1 VHLEPVSAQTSRT
14 SLVDSGCLTRGTKL
28 RIFRLF
34 SVVAG
39 LGLTAFLFGVRSPS
53 DVSAM
58 ATAVRSAIKEATR
71 TSDAALGCAAL
82 EKELVATMSGP
93 AMQKYAARVGAAA
106 QKSYTAL
113 QNGGP
118 MTGRMAA
125 TIAASL
131 SPGARSNQASA
142 LVEILPQLARSER
155 LIALA
160 FTKRCSWVIGVAKGI

>member
-1 VHLEPVSAQTSRT
+1 M
-14 SLVDSGCLTRGTKL
+14 DSGCFTRGTKL

-53 DVSAM
+53 DVSAL
-58 ATAVRSAIKEATR
+58 ATAVRSAIKEASR

-93 AMQKYAARVGAAA
+93 AMQKHAAKLGAVARKNHA
-106 QKSYTAL
+106 AL
-113 QNGGP
+113 QKGGP
-118 MTGRMAA
+118 MTGQIAA

-131 SPGARSNQASA
+131 ASGARSAQAGPR
-142 LVEILPQLARSER
+142 LEILPQLARSER